1 MATYAIGDIHGCFET
16 LQGLLRRIELD
27 PREDRLW
34 LVGDLVNRGPGSLEV
49 LRWAVEMGD
58 RVVAVLGNH
67 DLHLLARAAGV
78 GGAKK
83 RDSLDEVLAAPDRDD
98 LLAWLRT
105 RSLIH
110 REGET
115 LMVHAGLF
123 PAWSPRQ
130 AESLA
135 RDAEGRL
142 RGEGAAK
149 LLASIEERTAER
161 WKEGLSGPE
170 RARAALAGFA
180 RLRTLDATGR
190 MCAGFSGPPDA
201 APRGCVP
208 WFAVRGRRS
217 AGLTVIF
224 GHWAAL
230 GLKIGG
236 GIAGLDTGCAW
247 GRELTALRLDD
258 WRVFQEPAAEADP
271 RGADGGRDEP
281 GRRRAATPPG

>member
-16 LQGLLRRIELD
+16 LQGLLRRIAFD
-27 PREDRLW
+27 PRQDRLW

-83 RDSLDEVLAAPDRDD
+83 RDSLEEVLAAPDRDD

-105 RSLIH
+105 RTLIH

-130 AESLA
+130 AERLA
-135 RDAEGRL
+135 RDVEERL

-161 WKEGLSGPE
+161 WKEGLGGLE
-170 RARAALAGFA
+170 RARTALAGFA
-180 RLRTLDATGR
+180 RLRTLDSTGR
-190 MCAGFSGPPDA
+190 MCAGFSGTPGE
-201 APRGCVP
+201 APRGCLP

-236 GIAGLDTGCAW
+236 GIAALDTGCAW
-247 GRELTALRLDD
+247 GRELTALRLND
-258 WRVFQEPAAEADP
+258 WRIFQQPAVEAAP
-271 RGADGGRDEP
+271 RDAGGGRAEP
-281 GRRRAATPPG
+281 GRRRATTPPG

>member
-16 LQGLLRRIELD
+16 LQGLLRRIAFD
-27 PREDRLW
+27 PRADRLW
-34 LVGDLVNRGPGSLEV
+34 LVGDLVNRGPESLDV
-49 LRWAVEMGD
+49 LRWAVEQGD

-83 RDSLDEVLAAPDRDD
+83 RDSLDAVLTAPDRDD
-98 LLAWLRT
+98 LLAWLQT
-105 RSLIH
+105 RPLIH

-123 PAWSPRQ
+123 PAWSPRL
-130 AESLA
+130 AERLA
-135 RDAEGRL
+135 RDVEERL

-149 LLASIEERTAER
+149 LLASVEERSAER
-161 WKEGLSGPE
+161 WKEGLAGPE

-180 RLRTLDATGR
+180 RLRTLDPTGR
-190 MCAGFSGPPDA
+190 MCAGFSGPPEE
-201 APRGCVP
+201 APRGCRP

-230 GLKIGG
+230 GLKVGG
-236 GIAGLDTGCAW
+236 GIAALDTGCAW

-258 WRVFQEPAAEADP
+258 WRIFQQPAAE
-271 RGADGGRDEP
+271 GAAHGAAGDRAEP
-281 GRRRAATPPG
+281 GPRPGAPSPG